1 MLTCKTSVNK
11 MQKSN
16 PLVTVVVPA
25 YNTAS
30 YIGRML
36 DCIKNQTY
44 KNIEVIVIN
53 DGSTD
58 ETLCVA
64 KKYADID
71 NRFSIIDIPN
81 HGVSFARNLGI
92 EKSHGK
98 KVFFGDSDD
107 VVNVD
112 TIEKCLEYAEKNN
125 VSSVLYGYCNRY
137 NGQDQAPHMSILS
150 GQIFRN
156 EEIVKKIIPHFIGHS
171 FSDVNLWIKGKQ
183 PLRYGK
189 ESTALWHIMCDLDI
203 IKSNNIS
210 FDTGLSLGEDTT
222 FINTYFLYED
232 SIGYLDECFYHLEQ
246 RANGANLSSITNA
259 NKRLIDKTKLVFSR
273 LKIDELAKNVCNRNI
288 HGYWEGTLIFSAL
301 EMALRMSHNPVCS
314 RNVNKVDY
322 LDFMKIDAV
331 KLSVRQF
338 SPSFGLKALPFMI
351 LKILGP
357 SILFD
362 LCSIIPKK
370 FVKVIV

>member
-98 KVFFGDSDD
+98 KVFFG
-107 VVNVD
+107 
-112 TIEKCLEYAEKNN
+112 
-125 VSSVLYGYCNRY
+125 
-137 NGQDQAPHMSILS
+137 
-150 GQIFRN
+150 
-156 EEIVKKIIPHFIGHS
+156 IVMM
-171 FSDVNLWIKGKQ
+171 L
-183 PLRYGK
+183 L
-189 ESTALWHIMCDLDI
+189 M
-203 IKSNNIS
+203 
-210 FDTGLSLGEDTT
+210 
-222 FINTYFLYED
+222 
-232 SIGYLDECFYHLEQ
+232 
-246 RANGANLSSITNA
+246 
-259 NKRLIDKTKLVFSR
+259 
-273 LKIDELAKNVCNRNI
+273 
-288 HGYWEGTLIFSAL
+288 
-301 EMALRMSHNPVCS
+301 
-314 RNVNKVDY
+314 
-322 LDFMKIDAV
+322 
-331 KLSVRQF
+331 
-338 SPSFGLKALPFMI
+338 
-351 LKILGP
+351 
-357 SILFD
+357 
-362 LCSIIPKK
+362 
-370 FVKVIV
+370 